1 MPATTSPGCASL
13 IRGAEGLNM
22 HPKDEFDGIFDKLS
36 TRYFGPLST
45 TTFPTETS
53 NFDEFVQSRLDL
65 TVMAFAAAP
74 HKTVTHAALSNGRS
88 VCQLVP
94 DGDEERTVEF
104 LARVTRHAR
113 AMHAHSFFFSRI
125 TDASSLGEGSE
136 FCILWLAHHV
146 GAEQRLRSGI
156 IPIHNGELGEILES
170 PENTMGPAGEACM
183 HVLQ

>member
-1 MPATTSPGCASL
+1 
-13 IRGAEGLNM
+13 M
-22 HPKDEFDGIFDKLS
+22 HPKDEFDGIFDELS

-74 HKTVTHAALSNGRS
+74 NKTVTHAALSNGRS

-113 AMHAHSFFFSRI
+113 TMGAHSFFFCRII
-125 TDASSLGEGSE
+125 TDASSLGLGFE
-136 FCILWLAHHV
+136 FCVYWFAHHI
-146 GAEQRLRSGI
+146 GAEQCLRNGI
-156 IPIHNGELGEILES
+156 IPIQNGELGEILEAAQNEMS
-170 PENTMGPAGEACM
+170 PAGEVFTR
-183 HVLQ
+183 VLQ